1 MDMAKAQMAA
11 QPDNIMM
18 LMMLVL
24 PVATQVCLPVL
35 TKFGFAPD
43 QGGLMMYM
51 SAVMKH
57 KGDEEI
63 AALGKEMRAQFV
75 PENLAEVVNAM
86 LSGPAGV

>member
-24 PVATQVCLPVL
+24 PVATQVCMPVL
-35 TKFGFAPD
+35 TKFGFSPD

-51 SAVMKH
+51 AAVMKH

-63 AALGKEMRAQFV
+63 SALGKEMRAQFV

>member
-1 MDMAKAQMAA
+1 
-11 QPDNIMM
+11 
-18 LMMLVL
+18 
-24 PVATQVCLPVL
+24 
-35 TKFGFAPD
+35 
-43 QGGLMMYM
+43 
-51 SAVMKH
+51 MKH